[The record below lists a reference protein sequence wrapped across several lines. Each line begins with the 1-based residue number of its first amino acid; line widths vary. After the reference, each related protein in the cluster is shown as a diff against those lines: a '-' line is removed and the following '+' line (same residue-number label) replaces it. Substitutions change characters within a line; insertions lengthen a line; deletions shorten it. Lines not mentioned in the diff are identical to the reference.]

1 MAKSKKI
8 TPCNVPKTVNDLIEE
23 GVKLNQIPGGSNLM
37 NTSVTDECAKFAPNA
52 NNLHTICN
60 GDAYIVLGSDRPN
73 TKASGYGAVSNRAAS
88 IDLVAGRMSA
98 TTRSKQQLK
107 TKMAVGPSF
116 EADAARVF
124 ISQLSKVDLNFGI
137 ARTAREGEVEQP
149 RSTVAIKSDMTRI
162 IGRSGVK
169 IVTGKMKGK
178 NEKNSLG
185 GKIGIPNPP
194 ILLMAGNVSDVKTYA
209 PTQLMKRFGIPG
221 DEISDLQ
228 PVVLGDN
235 TKDALRGLGRIVE
248 QLHGAVFKLVLIQTG
263 FNAVLGIDPIRPW
276 IPAGASTAVTQTITQ
291 VLNSLYHSR
300 VNKIMWEVN
309 YLEPYGYKYIC
320 SRNVKTT

>member
-1 MAKSKKI
+1 MELVATRLKEGTKFNI
-8 TPCNVPKTVNDLIEE
+8 TP
-23 GVKLNQIPGGSNLM
+23 
-37 NTSVTDECAKFAPNA
+37 TDSGLFHTDAPMPYIRYDKAPNERV
-52 NNLHTICN
+52 LCKQ
-60 GDAYIVLGSDRPN
+60 DAYIVLGSDRPN

-88 IDLVAGRMSA
+88 IDLVVGRMSA

-137 ARTAREGEVEQP
+137 ARTASEGEVEQP

-169 IVTGKMKGK
+169 IVTGKMKDK
-178 NEKNSLG
+178 DEKNSLG

-194 ILLMAGNVSDVKTYA
+194 ILLMAGNVADVKTYE

-221 DEISDLQ
+221 GTVRDLQ
-228 PVVLGDN
+228 PLVLGDN
-235 TKDALRGLGRIVE
+235 TRDALRGLGKLVA
-248 QLHGAVFKLVLIQTG
+248 QLNGALFKLVLVQTG
-263 FNAVLGIDPIRPW
+263 YNAVLGIDPLRPW
-276 IPAGASTAVTQTITQ
+276 VPAAGATAVTQTLVQ
-291 VLNSLYHSR
+291 VLNSLYHNR
-300 VNKIMWEVN
+300 VNKTVWEVTH
-309 YLEPYGYKYIC
+309 LEPYGYKYIC